1 MKIVYIGFLALG
13 IALAVLA
20 TGGIAALLLSS
31 ANLPLVSFS
40 AVIFALAFSTLA
52 GMIGIIG
59 LVRGVAQLSPA
70 ATAKPASADW
80 RASVQHLSALLIYV
94 GLPLGYLLGP
104 WLAWLA
110 WRRHSPWLDAHGRAA
125 LNFALTM
132 SILYVTALILVFIFV
147 GLILLALLVVF
158 HILTVARNA
167 WRASVN
173 LPPHYPLSINF
184 LR

>member
-1 MKIVYIGFLALG
+1 MKIVCIGFLALG

-40 AVIFALAFSTLA
+40 AVIFALVFSALT

-59 LVRGVAQLSPA
+59 LVRGVAQPSPA
-70 ATAKPASADW
+70 ATAKPALADW
-80 RASVQHLSALLIYV
+80 RASVQHLSALLTYA

-110 WRRHSPWLDAHGRAA
+110 WRQHSPWLDAHGRAA

-147 GLILLALLVVF
+147 GLILLALLAVF
-158 HILTVARNA
+158 HILTVIRNT

>member
-1 MKIVYIGFLALG
+1 M
-13 IALAVLA
+13 
-20 TGGIAALLLSS
+20 
-31 ANLPLVSFS
+31 
-40 AVIFALAFSTLA
+40 
-52 GMIGIIG
+52 
-59 LVRGVAQLSPA
+59 
-70 ATAKPASADW
+70 
-80 RASVQHLSALLIYV
+80 QHLSALLTYA

-110 WRRHSPWLDAHGRAA
+110 WRQHSPWLDAHGRAA

-147 GLILLALLVVF
+147 GLILLALLAVF
-158 HILTVARNA
+158 HILTVIRNT

>member
-1 MKIVYIGFLALG
+1 MKIVCIGFLALG

-59 LVRGVAQLSPA
+59 LARGATQPSPA
-70 ATAKPASADW
+70 TTTKPASADW
-80 RASVQHLSALLIYV
+80 RASVQHLSALLTCA

-104 WLAWLA
+104 WLTWLI

-147 GLILLALLVVF
+147 GLILLALLTVF

>member
-1 MKIVYIGFLALG
+1 MKIVCIGFLALG

-40 AVIFALAFSTLA
+40 AVIFALAFSALT

-59 LVRGVAQLSPA
+59 LVRGAAQPSPA

-80 RASVQHLSALLIYV
+80 RASVQHLSALLTYV

-110 WRRHSPWLDAHGRAA
+110 WLAEPAA
-125 LNFALTM
+125 
-132 SILYVTALILVFIFV
+132 
-147 GLILLALLVVF
+147 
-158 HILTVARNA
+158 
-167 WRASVN
+167 
-173 LPPHYPLSINF
+173 
-184 LR
+184 